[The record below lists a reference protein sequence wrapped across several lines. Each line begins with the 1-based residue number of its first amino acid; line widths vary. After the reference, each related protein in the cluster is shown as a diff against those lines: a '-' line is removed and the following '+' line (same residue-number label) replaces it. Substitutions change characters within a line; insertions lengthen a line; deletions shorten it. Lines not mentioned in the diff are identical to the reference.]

1 MPVPSPLP
9 IDPIAEAKRQWLDHG
24 WADAAGGM
32 AAVTSIMRAQQL
44 VLARVEGALKPFGLS
59 FARFELL
66 RLLAFSRGGTLPMS
80 SATARLQVHP
90 TSVSNTVDR
99 LQRDQLVERSA
110 HPTDGRATLLQL
122 TPAGRE
128 LADRATDALNA
139 NVFSQPGFPDD
150 ELSSLVGILARF
162 RRESGDFG
170 DPPTIPDPL

>member
-1 MPVPSPLP
+1 MPVPTPLP
-9 IDPIAEAKRQWLDHG
+9 VDPIAEAKRQWLEHG
-24 WADAAGGM
+24 WTDAASGM

-44 VLARVEGALKPFGLS
+44 MLARVEGVLRPFGLS

-66 RLLAFSRGGTLPMS
+66 RLLAFSRGGALPMS

-90 TSVSNTVDR
+90 TSVTNTVAR
-99 LQRDQLVERSA
+99 LERDQLVERNA

-122 TPAGRE
+122 TAAGRA
-128 LADRATDALNA
+128 LADEATAALNA
-139 NVFSQPGFPDD
+139 AVFSQPGFPDD
-150 ELSSLVGILARF
+150 ELSSLVSILARF

>member
-1 MPVPSPLP
+1 
-9 IDPIAEAKRQWLDHG
+9 
-24 WADAAGGM
+24 M

-66 RLLAFSRGGTLPMS
+66 RLLAFSRGGTLPMA

-99 LQRDQLVERSA
+99 LQRDRLVERSA

-122 TPAGRE
+122 TGAGRE
-128 LADRATDALNA
+128 LVDRATEALNTA
-139 NVFSQPGFPDD
+139 VFSQPGLPDD
-150 ELSSLVGILARF
+150 DLSSLVGVLARF
-162 RRESGDFG
+162 RREAGDFG